1 MSMFQTLQSIK
12 HELVFVLNEEEVAF
26 ASVNIFEWKAR
37 DMDTL
42 EFYMNYDVE
51 INLFNRDGIRID
63 NWVTDI
69 MPDKW
74 KAVRRSKHVIKS
86 VQRWFAKREQ
96 GVVQEVMVY
105 SDRML
110 LDRPSQLSATNNDMK
125 YSEFG

>member
-1 MSMFQTLQSIK
+1 MFQTLHSIK
-12 HELVFVLNEEEVAF
+12 HEVFLVLEEEEVASV
-26 ASVNIFEWKAR
+26 SVNIFEWKIR

-42 EFYMNYDVE
+42 MFYMNYDVE
-51 INLFNRDGIRID
+51 INLFDHDGVRID

-86 VQRWFAKREQ
+86 VHRWFDYREQ
-96 GVVQEVMVY
+96 EIAKDVMVY

-110 LDRPSQLSATNNDMK
+110 LDRPNRRKVRKLENKLSKM
-125 YSEFG
+125 G

>member
-1 MSMFQTLQSIK
+1 MSMFQTLHSIK
-12 HELVFVLNEEEVAF
+12 HEVVYVLKEEKVAF
-26 ASVNIFEWKAR
+26 VSVNIFEWKDR

-51 INLFNRDGIRID
+51 INLFNSDGARVD

-86 VQRWFAKREQ
+86 VDRWFSKRDQ
-96 GVVQEVMVY
+96 AVIREVMVY

-110 LDRPSQLSATNNDMK
+110 LDRPSHQDAKNNSMK
-125 YSEFG
+125 YSEYG